1 MRFNKLKIEGFGSIG
16 NSLEFDLAKKGINLI
31 KGKNGSGKTTI
42 FNAFAW
48 CLYGANLKGITN
60 GLIATKKTRRPPSYQ
75 GTCVSVSIEFDSIS
89 YIVTRHLKFK
99 GLTFGLKGD
108 NSLMVHKLVDGQYK
122 METSEL
128 FKCDQQGFI
137 NRLIGMDYKVF
148 VNSVLFGQR
157 MSRLVSASGS
167 EKRAIFE
174 ELFST
179 GYASLAKSEA
189 KLQLD
194 NTVLQIKDIEKDT
207 EVLKSKQ
214 SYIQSQYDKSKQVSE
229 GFEGNKQKSI
239 QDHKNRL
246 EELGETKVTL
256 NSALKQF
263 VSDIESC
270 NINLSSNKELL
281 SNFDSSELIKTRE
294 LLKEE
299 KAELQTI
306 ERALRENTSKLS
318 STNNDL
324 RRVDNKAKDL
334 KSTCEDKCNQLDA
347 KIISDTKALDS
358 VDTSCHAC
366 GKPIEPSEVETVKTA
381 IGFKIGSYSNEQ
393 GILRDTLED
402 ELTELSNRKGVL
414 SLDVEEL
421 QANINGLS
429 PKVSSLKDRITTLQE
444 KELDQSKGIAELEG
458 KVYKLES
465 KIESLGNSK
474 DSTNSRLQDN
484 HNSTVQSKLNLESAI
499 SLTPPT
505 TDFESMLSEIKLI
518 GEQVGELNLEYT
530 YLTDNSERLKYWA
543 TKGFASTGM
552 SSYIF
557 GVRLGE
563 LNKYIHKYSQ
573 RVGVSIE
580 MGIDLDKASKP
591 IYTKVTQSDNT
602 VLDHKELSGGEQQLV
617 DVCIA
622 FGTHEM
628 VSKTLPL
635 LILDEVFEN
644 LDPANIDKV
653 FDFVRLKVDEGKDVF
668 IITHQQD
675 LDFTYTKVIE
685 VSKVDNLT
693 QLR

>member
-1 MRFNKLKIEGFGSIG
+1 MRFNKLKIQGFGSIG

-294 LLKEE
+294 LLKVETQDLDIV
-299 KAELQTI
+299 AL
-306 ERALRENTSKLS
+306 ALRSNKAKLY

-324 RRVDNKAKDL
+324 VRVDNKAKDL

-421 QANINGLS
+421 QANINDLS

-518 GEQVGELNLEYT
+518 GEQVGELNLEHT